1 MKVFRRP
8 MFRKGGEAMTGIM
21 ENISPRQNYAK
32 KGNVYDEADAI
43 ITERM
48 GPVQKGD
55 PLTDFLLTYGPSLAS
70 STLPGGTMRNIVAA
84 ADKPVAG
91 LLASRKDARERE
103 EARKLAGI
111 QLGESM
117 AERQLKRD
125 IAGMK
130 SGVDLLPTF
139 LDLYEGNLTQ
149 ATNRNNYEKGGLET
163 RANKIFGD
171 SFKGLV
177 GGDRHGDINSQ
188 TFKTKKKVGH
198 IYYDITDGQF
208 KRIRKT
214 TEGFGVEVINID
226 TYDTVADEA
235 AKVDKNKKVIKPDN
249 PYSLF
254 PGTEKAEELEKQRR
268 KDSVKSFEN
277 VDLTS
282 IGDI

>member
-21 ENISPRQNYAK
+21 ENISPRQNYAE

-55 PLTDFLLTYGPSLAS
+55 PLTDFLLTYGPSLAAS
-70 STLPGGTMRNIVAA
+70 NLPGGTMRNIVAA

-117 AERQLKRD
+117 AERQLKKD

-130 SGVDLLPTF
+130 AGVDLLPTF

-163 RANKIFGD
+163 RAKSVFGD

-177 GGDRHGDINSQ
+177 GGDRHGDINSK
-188 TFKTKKKVGH
+188 TFKTKKKIGDV
-198 IYYDITDGQF
+198 YFDITDARF

-214 TEGFGVEVINID
+214 TEGFGVEIVDID
-226 TYDTVADEA
+226 RKYPNQLGFRSVEYVFIPQMLPIAIRKSPA
-235 AKVDKNKKVIKPDN
+235 AQGSIFGNNK
-249 PYSLF
+249 F
-254 PGTEKAEELEKQRR
+254 PIAPR
-268 KDSVKSFEN
+268 
-277 VDLTS
+277 
-282 IGDI
+282 